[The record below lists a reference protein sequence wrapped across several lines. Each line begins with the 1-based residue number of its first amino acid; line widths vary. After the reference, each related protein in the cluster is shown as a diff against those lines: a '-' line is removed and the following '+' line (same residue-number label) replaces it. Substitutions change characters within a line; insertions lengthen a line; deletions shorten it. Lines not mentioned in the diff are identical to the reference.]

1 MYVKR
6 FTVNRYWCLLLL
18 FIVVGLCSCGG
29 DGGSSSD
36 DTTTTVSGVVA
47 DGYVSNAKV
56 YVYSDMAMTNQI
68 GSGVTDSSGKFSIQ
82 INTSLPKVVYI
93 KSTGGILVDT
103 GMPAPTMSTV
113 VPTDSVS
120 VTNSNISPITN
131 YIYQETI
138 SMGGNL
144 TAALKKV
151 KAVLNID
158 NENMLWQ
165 DPVNNTELSTPINQI
180 LSSGVMSSTLA
191 DGTYKVTLLWFDNND
206 INLTTFTTIDDIIS
220 DRKCQFTVSIV
231 NGEITGQD
239 DEGDNIVG
247 KVEGSS
253 LIMNIVGTSSLTR
266 VCGNIG
272 LLGSV
277 TGTYTDYD
285 SSSTSLAKGVF
296 VATFIPSSGINKDNL
311 ISVIN
316 NMYSG
321 EKNSIFRDVFGEDH
335 DIAWGNINI
344 SIDTSSLNATAD
356 NVTIHCLGDNTTDI
370 TIDNDTLVFRSGRII
385 TDTDGSLDN
394 IVILKF
400 IDSDNYTDFFIQAIG
415 SRQGVYLSTN
425 TTGTTATGKVLS
437 IGESYMSPINA
448 ISNYVEN
455 STSYNINIAT
465 IGVYTLGASRQTVL
479 SNIMSSFAITTS
491 ANVTSSPYV
500 QDPNTNTFFVLKGN
514 ILTIVHNPTGS
525 FNATSDFI
533 ASAITYNSGAFDG
546 RIILGGNNTN
556 TLLGSSTPLYLYP
569 APFVGTILPTGVS
582 APSFT
587 GTKHILVRVI
597 YTTDYSEYQNAYYY
611 GTITVNGE
619 GSGSVKL
626 DVKDAQG
633 NECISTLNC
642 ENTSGIL
649 HIYGA
654 DDPNDPESYIDIY
667 WPIGG
672 HKAIYFHSD
681 SNDGSGHIDEI
692 GSAYLTD

>member
-1 MYVKR
+1 MYV
-6 FTVNRYWCLLLL
+6 NRSIISKLWCLLLL
-18 FIVVGLCSCGG
+18 FMIAGLCSCGG
-29 DGGSSSD
+29 DGGSSDSS
-36 DTTTTVSGVVA
+36 TTVSGVVA

-68 GSGVTDSSGKFSIQ
+68 GVGTTDASGKFSIK
-82 INTSLPKVVYI
+82 INTPLPKVVYL
-93 KSTGGILVDT
+93 KSTGGTLVDT
-103 GMPAPTMSTV
+103 GMPAPTMASV

-120 VTNSNISPITN
+120 TVSSNISPITN
-131 YIYQETI
+131 YLCQETI
-138 SMGGNL
+138 SMDGNL
-144 TAALKKV
+144 TAALNKV
-151 KAVLNID
+151 KSILNLD
-158 NENMLWQ
+158 SENMIWQ
-165 DPVNNTELSTPINQI
+165 DPVSNTELSTPVNKI
-180 LSSGVMSSTLA
+180 LSSGVMSSTLS

-206 INLTTFTTIDDIIS
+206 INATTFTTINDIIN

-253 LIMNIVGTSSLTR
+253 LIMNIVGTSTLTR

-296 VATFIPSSGINKDNL
+296 VATFLPSSGVNRDNL
-311 ISVIN
+311 INVIN

-321 EKNSIFRDVFGEDH
+321 EKNSVFRDVFGEDH
-335 DIAWGNINI
+335 DVAWSNINI
-344 SIDTSSLNATAD
+344 SIDTSTLNATAD
-356 NVTIHCLGDNTTDI
+356 NVTVHCLGGNTTNI
-370 TIDNDTLVFRSGRII
+370 TIDNDTLTFKAGQII
-385 TDTDGSLDN
+385 TDADGSLDN
-394 IVILKF
+394 IVVLRF
-400 IDSDNYTDFFIQAIG
+400 IDSDNYTEFFIQAIG

-425 TTGTTATGKVLS
+425 TTTATATGKVLA
-437 IGESYMSPINA
+437 IGESYMSPTDS
-448 ISNYVEN
+448 ISNCIDD
-455 STSYNINIAT
+455 STSYNITIAT
-465 IGVYTLGASRQTVL
+465 VGVYTLGGARQTVL
-479 SNIMSSFAITTS
+479 PTIINSFPVTTS
-491 ANVTSSPYV
+491 ANVTSVPYV
-500 QDPNTNTFFVLKGN
+500 ADPNTDNFFVLKGN
-514 ILTIVHNPTGS
+514 IITIVHNPTGS
-525 FNATSDFI
+525 FNTTSDFV

-569 APFVGTILPTGVS
+569 APFVGTILPVGAS

-619 GSGSVKL
+619 GANSVKL

-633 NECISTLNC
+633 NECTSTLNC
-642 ENTSGIL
+642 ENRNGIL

-654 DDPNDPESYIDIY
+654 DDPNDAASYIDIY

-672 HKAIYFHSD
+672 HRAVYFHSD
-681 SNDGSGHIDEI
+681 SNDGSGNIDEI